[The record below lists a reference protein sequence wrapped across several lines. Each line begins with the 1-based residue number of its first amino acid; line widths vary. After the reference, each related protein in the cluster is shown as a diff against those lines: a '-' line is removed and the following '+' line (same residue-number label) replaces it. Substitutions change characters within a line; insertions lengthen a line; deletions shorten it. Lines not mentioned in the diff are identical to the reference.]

1 MWINPAAIG
10 IDVALAEINLV
21 EGEDRTLKR
30 RTESTSFYYL
40 SSLVVFRK
48 RKSATEDLSPTMV
61 DPMP

>member
-1 MWINPAAIG
+1 M
-10 IDVALAEINLV
+10 ALAEINLV